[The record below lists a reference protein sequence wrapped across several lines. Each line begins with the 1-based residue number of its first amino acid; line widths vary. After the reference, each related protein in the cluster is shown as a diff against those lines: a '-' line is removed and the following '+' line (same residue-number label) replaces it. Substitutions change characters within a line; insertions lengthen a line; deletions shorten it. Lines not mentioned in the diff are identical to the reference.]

1 LEYLNARKVALGL
14 FRPTADGTAER
25 VRTDVTL
32 NNFTLKRIC
41 KNCNSG
47 WMHRLEER
55 TKPILIGILN
65 GSLTVEA
72 LTRDQRNTL
81 ARWTGKTA
89 IIESHAIGAE
99 SPVPESLLE
108 WMGKNEDDVPGRFGV
123 AVAKTSLHMVGHLQI
138 GMIHQLLGGGGG
150 ISVGNLVVLALPNLV
165 LTAAFPVPE
174 FQKLSYRMRC
184 DLSVYK
190 PLWPDAGAW
199 EQVRNVPAYVE
210 LKNDEELVKDLAGR
224 IEIFHPMKS

>member
-150 ISVGNLVVLALPNLV
+150 ISVGNLVVLGTGISEA
-165 LTAAFPVPE
+165 
-174 FQKLSYRMRC
+174 KLSYAMRPVS
-184 DLSVYK
+184 LQTAM
-190 PLWPDAGAW
+190 AGCWCMGTGPKCASI
-199 EQVRNVPAYVE
+199 RRVE
-210 LKNDEELVKDLAGR
+210 ER
-224 IEIFHPMKS
+224 